1 MGYVLFKEL
10 KSGGDVYVRS
20 ELVGIVRPMLKM
32 GPGSRTSPMTGQ
44 RDQEKEGEYTE
55 LGLARGAVVFV
66 DCVASEALEKLA
78 AADPAPWNAADRGDT
93 QRAPAPRTEKKPDDS
108 ARQHG
113 GSRP

>member
-10 KSGGDVYVRS
+10 KTGGDVHVRS

-55 LGLARGAVVFV
+55 LGLARGAVVYV

-78 AADPAPWNAADRGDT
+78 AADAADRGDT